1 MVPECPRTSRSQPV
15 LGLLCPSKEIAQDF
29 LMRSENAQML
39 ENPQRQRHVSLGLL
53 TPSQKRAKSD
63 LTLAEGL

>member
-15 LGLLCPSKEIAQDF
+15 LGLCPSKEIAQDL
-29 LMRSENAQML
+29 LMRAENAQML
-39 ENPQRQRHVSLGLL
+39 ENPQRQKHVSLGLL
-53 TPSQKRAKSD
+53 TPSEKRAKSD